1 MKPIGSIERWLMGTK
16 WRKKVQVKEVLELK
30 AHSQI
35 TSYGKALEVGCG
47 NGYGQELIE
56 QSFMPEEYTGIDL
69 DKKMIAKA
77 LERGV
82 GTGNVR
88 FQEADITNLPFE
100 DSSYDSV
107 FNFGCIHHVPDW
119 KKAFEEIYRVMKP
132 GAEFLS
138 LDFDKK
144 FFKRWDPLKK
154 WSMPHPYRTMYIQD
168 EFKSYLEFLGMKVI
182 YHNPDFSPAAKMNYF
197 VIIAKKL

>member
-16 WRKKVQVKEVLELK
+16 WRRKVQVRETLELK
-30 AHSQI
+30 AHSQLS
-35 TSYGKALEVGCG
+35 SYGKALEVGCG
-47 NGYGQELIE
+47 NGYGQELIK
-56 QSFMPEEYTGIDL
+56 QSFKPEEYTGIDL
-69 DKKMIAKA
+69 DKKSIAKA
-77 LERGV
+77 LQKGV

-138 LDFDKK
+138 IDFDKK

-154 WSMPHPYRTMYIQD
+154 WSMPHPYKTMYTQE
-168 EFKSYLEFLGMKVI
+168 EFKSHLEFLGMVVTF
-182 YHNPDFSPAAKMNYF
+182 HNPDFSPAAKMNYF
-197 VIIAKKL
+197 VIIAKK